1 MPLSSE
7 LPLLQ
12 VIYSVAAAPSGVP
25 VTANLLESI
34 FELYGNTCT
43 NVRPLITA
51 ANMALASNS
60 AGGATSINSYL
71 TQKFPTGVATCA
83 PSGTSAA
90 GK

>member
-1 MPLSSE
+1 M
-7 LPLLQ
+7 PLLQ
-12 VIYSVAAAPSGVP
+12 VIYSVAAAPGGIP
-25 VTANLLESI
+25 VTANILESI
-34 FELYGNTCT
+34 FEMYSNSCT
-43 NVRPLITA
+43 NVRPLISA

>member
-1 MPLSSE
+1 M
-7 LPLLQ
+7 PLLQ
-12 VIYSVAAAPSGVP
+12 VIYSVAAAPGGIP
-25 VTANLLESI
+25 VTANILESI
-34 FELYGNTCT
+34 FEMYSNSCT
-43 NVRPLITA
+43 NVRPLISA

-71 TQKFPTGVATCA
+71 TQKFPTVVATCA